1 MQGKGDKLSE
11 QLRQAIDASGLS
23 RYRICREIGL
33 DQATMSRFMA
43 GTSGLSMKTLDAI
56 GELLGLRL
64 VAETPNRKDGE

>member
-23 RYRICREIGL
+23 RYRICRAIGL

-43 GTSGLSMKTLDAI
+43 GRSGLSMKTLDAI
-56 GELLGLRL
+56 GELLGLRI
-64 VAETPNRKDGE
+64 VADEPNRESR